1 MKLREAAA
9 RVDKLNDLNQ
19 KSNDKTDLDLLD
31 YYWFLVSLVETK
43 NNGYRLEILDD
54 ETGSYNNY
62 LLDEGNVDDEDLFNL
77 ELTLLPANDE
87 SSKKRMH
94 FVIENV
100 EDSRIVDGYK
110 YYVTTPAGKYRFV
123 IFKR

>member
-1 MKLREAAA
+1 MELREAAA

-19 KSNDKTDLDLLD
+19 KSNDKPDLNLLD

-54 ETGSYNNY
+54 ETGSYNNF
-62 LLDEGNVDDEDLFNL
+62 LLDEGNVDDEDPFNL
-77 ELTLLPANDE
+77 ELTLLPTNDE
-87 SSKKRMH
+87 SSKRRMH
-94 FVIENV
+94 FAIENV

-110 YYVTTPAGKYRFV
+110 YYVTTPAGKYRFL